1 MPRYIADSYLY
12 RAIGA
17 DINGACGKC
26 GQSRSSCMCHSISR
40 MDICGIIED
49 APTADVVERK
59 VGKWIMD
66 EHPHDGDC
74 RCSCCWIAIDQMH
87 ERNHELLNAL
97 TGGRWWSFYKFCPQ
111 CGADMRGEEE

>member
-26 GQSRSSCMCHSISR
+26 GQSRSDCMCHSLSR

-59 VGKWIMD
+59 RGKWEMKWHVLFKQD
-66 EHPHDGDC
+66 VPC
-74 RCSCCWIAIDQMH
+74 CSVCH
-87 ERNHELLNAL
+87 
-97 TGGRWWSFYKFCPQ
+97 KFTSLKTPYCGL